1 MRGIDELLRLGAVEH
16 GNYIADEDMRKMVQ
30 KPGDPLEDVTRLENV
45 RFVMKEGVVYPAA
58 DAAP

>member
-1 MRGIDELLRLGAVEH
+1 V
-16 GNYIADEDMRKMVQ
+16 
-30 KPGDPLEDVTRLENV
+30 PGDPLADITRLEKV

>member
-16 GNYIADEDMRKMVQ
+16 GNYIADEDMRMMVQ